1 MENAIALKDGKE
13 LIATLE
19 LEDELILCF
28 LFYEKKKNFY
38 IMNKR

>member
-19 LEDELILCF
+19 LEDELILY
-28 LFYEKKKNFY
+28 FY
-38 IMNKR
+38 R